1 MSFDRRRAGYTIA
14 IALLA
19 TPLLAHA
26 YLGFFTRYMADDY
39 CTAASARDGLLA
51 MQKHFYLGWSGRF
64 AFTFTIGLVE
74 SLGVWVVPFLPGV
87 LVAAFVAALAWAVS
101 QFGCKWPAAL
111 LLAELI
117 AFATFDD
124 NKGGVFEAVYWQTG
138 ALTYLLPLVLM
149 TILAGYLARLYFREG
164 GRAGVWRLALCGL
177 LAFYAGGFSE
187 TYLMT
192 QTAALAVALAACGTL
207 LRRERRARVIAPF
220 CAVMLGSLLAL
231 AVVAAAPGNQVRQ
244 AALPPRIG
252 LVPAA
257 AQSLES
263 AFAFVCAEH
272 NYPATAY
279 VRLAALLIP
288 LLLAFFA
295 PREGEVRGQVPTE
308 VRGRVPAAAIVVVPL
323 ATFAVVLAG
332 LFPSFYAMSREPPP
346 RALLTTQF
354 VLICGLVCWGWMLGA
369 VLRRAYPKP
378 SRAVAACCVALAL
391 VMAAFPP
398 YAAKR
403 TLAPVGRA
411 RSLAAIWDRRDAE
424 IRAAVARGE
433 RRLTVPADYNLGGT
447 DMMTGDAGWY
457 VNECA
462 AAFYGAETITATH
475 DGEGSR
481 VMFGEDSTTR

>member
-87 LVAAFVAALAWAVS
+87 LIAAFVAALAWAVS

-111 LLAELI
+111 LLAELV

-138 ALTYLLPLVLM
+138 SLTYLLPLVLM
-149 TILAGYLARLYFREG
+149 TILSGYLARLYFREG
-164 GRAGVWRLALCGL
+164 GRAGIWRLVLCGL

-187 TYLMT
+187 TYVMT
-192 QTAALAVALAACGTL
+192 QTAALAVCVML
-207 LRRERRARVIAPF
+207 LRRERRARVIAPLR
-220 CAVMLGSLLAL
+220 AAILGSLLAL
-231 AVVAAAPGNQVRQ
+231 VVVAAAPGNQVRQ

-257 AQSLES
+257 TQTLES
-263 AFAFVCAEH
+263 AFAFVFAEH

-288 LLLAFFA
+288 LLLALFA
-295 PREGEVRGQVPTE
+295 PREGEG
-308 VRGRVPAAAIVVVPL
+308 RGRVPTEGRERMPAAIVVVPL

-332 LFPSFYAMSREPPP
+332 LFPSFYAMSREPPS
-346 RALLTTQF
+346 RALLTAQF
-354 VLICGLVCWGWMLGA
+354 VLVCGLVCWGWVLGA
-369 VLRRAYPKP
+369 SLRRAYPKP
-378 SRAVAACCVALAL
+378 SRAVFVCCVALAL

-403 TLAPVGRA
+403 TLVPVGKARA
-411 RSLAAIWDRRDAE
+411 LAAIWDRRDAE

-447 DMMTGDAGWY
+447 DMMTGDARWY

>member
-39 CTAASARDGLLA
+39 CTAASARGGLLA

-87 LVAAFVAALAWAVS
+87 LIAALVAALAWAVS

-138 ALTYLLPLVLM
+138 SLTYLLPLVLM

-164 GRAGVWRLALCGL
+164 GRVWRLALCGL

-187 TYLMT
+187 TYVMT
-192 QTAALAVALAACGTL
+192 QTAALAAALVACAGL
-207 LRRERRARVIAPF
+207 LRRERRARVVAAL
-220 CAVMLGSLLAL
+220 CAATLGSLLAF
-231 AVVAAAPGNQVRQ
+231 AVVAASPGNQVRQ

-257 AQSLES
+257 AQTLES
-263 AFAFVCAEH
+263 AFAFVFAEH
-272 NYPATAY
+272 NYPATAH
-279 VRLAALLIP
+279 VRLAALLVP
-288 LLLAFFA
+288 LLLSFFA
-295 PREGEVRGQVPTE
+295 PRESEGRGRVPTE
-308 VRGRVPAAAIVVVPL
+308 VRAHVPAAAIVVVPL
-323 ATFAVVLAG
+323 ATFAVVVAG
-332 LFPSFYAMSREPPP
+332 LFPSFYVMSREPPS

-354 VLICGLVCWGWMLGA
+354 VLVCGLVCWGWMLGA
-369 VLRRAYPKP
+369 ALRRAYPNP
-378 SRAVAACCVALAL
+378 SRAVTACCVALAL
-391 VMAAFPP
+391 TMAAFPP

-403 TLAPVGRA
+403 TLAPVGKARA
-411 RSLAAIWDRRDAE
+411 LAAIWDRRDAE

-447 DMMTGDAGWY
+447 DMMTGDASWY

-462 AAFYGAETITATH
+462 AAFYGAEAITATH

>member
-74 SLGVWVVPFLPGV
+74 SLGAWVVPFLPGV
-87 LVAAFVAALAWAVS
+87 LTAALVAALAWAVA

-111 LLAELI
+111 LLAELV

-138 ALTYLLPLVLM
+138 SLTYLLPLVLL

-164 GRAGVWRLALCGL
+164 ERAGIWRFVLCGFV
-177 LAFYAGGFSE
+177 AFYAGGFSE
-187 TYLMT
+187 TYVMT
-192 QTAALAVALAACGTL
+192 QTAALAAALAACATL
-207 LRRERRARVIAPF
+207 LRREGWTRVVAPL
-220 CAVMLGSLLAL
+220 CAAMLGSLLAF

-257 AQSLES
+257 TQTLES
-263 AFAFVCAEH
+263 ALAFVFAEH

-279 VRLAALLIP
+279 VRLAALLAP

-295 PREGEVRGQVPTE
+295 PREGEGRGRAPTE
-308 VRGRVPAAAIVVVPL
+308 GRGRVPAAMVVVPL

-332 LFPSFYAMSREPPP
+332 LFPSFYAMSREPPA

-354 VLICGLVCWGWMLGA
+354 ALVCGLVCWGWMLGA
-369 VLRRAYPKP
+369 ALRRAYPKP
-378 SRAVAACCVALAL
+378 SRAVAACCFALAL

-398 YAAKR
+398 YAARR
-403 TLAPVGRA
+403 TLVPVGKARA
-411 RSLAAIWDRRDAE
+411 LAAIWDRRDAE

-447 DMMTGDAGWY
+447 DMMTGDARWY